1 MDLISKD
8 ALWQVRCPE
17 EDVELRHPDGSLLGR
32 MRLRG
37 LTGEQVN
44 EWQDQVIEQRGNRRT
59 QSKHTMA
66 LLIVRSAITE
76 EGLPYFEPRD
86 VLRVSQMPAYIL
98 TQLTP
103 VAMRLSGLA
112 EEDVKE
118 LVEDFG
124 DDPSANGTSG

>member
-1 MDLISKD
+1 MELISKD

-17 EDVELRHPDGSLLGR
+17 EDVPLRRPDGSALGT

-44 EWQDQVIEQRGNRRT
+44 EWQDQVTEQVGNHRR

-66 LLIVRSAITE
+66 QLIVRSAITA
-76 EGLPYFEPRD
+76 EGAPYFEPHE
-86 VLRVSQMPAYIL
+86 VLRVSQMPGYLL

-103 VAMRLSGLA
+103 VAMRLSGLG
-112 EEDVKE
+112 EDDIKE

-124 DDPSANGTSG
+124 AGPSEPDTTD